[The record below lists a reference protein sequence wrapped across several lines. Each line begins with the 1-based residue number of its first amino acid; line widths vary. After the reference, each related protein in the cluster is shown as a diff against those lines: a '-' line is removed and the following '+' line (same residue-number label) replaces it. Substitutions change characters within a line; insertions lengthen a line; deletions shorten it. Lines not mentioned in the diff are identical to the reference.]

1 MTVNTMSSAPANT
14 THDSTC
20 DEYED
25 TVDQQTEA
33 FLASCMY
40 DTTTDT
46 DYGYTSSGDGPVRIT
61 ANMLSDDDVWLMHSD
76 TALPPATTAAFNT
89 SVPITSPPA
98 VPSIHS
104 TSFPTDSTP
113 LSYLVA
119 FRADL
124 ATLEGIELHET
135 RIYQPGLT
143 PGEIRQKLNLALR
156 TVPPY
161 QPMPNFQPK
170 DIPPS
175 NLDPQTHS
183 VLHALLANR
192 DRPHRD
198 TAARNVSNRA
208 MFQVY
213 SESPFLIHAN
223 NFFSCCRPH
232 LRNLPPQTAFELQ
245 SARIRMEAIEQPPY
259 RPIHL
264 DVLPEPTAP
273 TFPAE
278 KVTAMHASS

>member
-14 THDSTC
+14 THESTC
-20 DEYED
+20 DEYD
-25 TVDQQTEA
+25 DAVDQHTEA

-40 DTTTDT
+40 DATTDT
-46 DYGYTSSGDGPVRIT
+46 DYGYSSSGDGPVRIT
-61 ANMLSDDDVWLMHSD
+61 ANMMSDDDVWLLHSD
-76 TALPPATTAAFNT
+76 TALPTATTAAFNT
-89 SVPITSPPA
+89 SVPTTAPPA
-98 VPSIHS
+98 VPSSHLP
-104 TSFPTDSTP
+104 SFPTDSTP

-143 PGEIRQKLNLALR
+143 PGEIRQKVQLALH
-156 TVPPY
+156 TLPPY
-161 QPMPNFQPK
+161 QPMPNFQTK

-175 NLDPQTHS
+175 NLDPRTHS
-183 VLHALLANR
+183 VLHALLADR
-192 DRPHRD
+192 DRPHRE

-245 SARIRMEAIEQPPY
+245 SARIRMEAMEQPHY

-264 DVLPEPTAP
+264 DVLHEPTLQR
-273 TFPAE
+273 FLL
-278 KVTAMHASS
+278 KK